1 MPEVDAEPHP
11 SPWGSVKGR
20 EQQRRVKREAV
31 LRKAAQLFN
40 EKSYREVDRSRSS
53 ATPSR

>member
-1 MPEVDAEPHP
+1 MPKVEAEPHP

-40 EKSYREVDRSRSS
+40 EKS
-53 ATPSR
+53 